1 MALEKLKILVE
12 TSTGRFKPRIT
23 AQFNPEQ
30 ITLERQVKW
39 REAPTAEADVPRSQ
53 FTHGEPSK
61 FEIVLRFDSYSEG
74 TDIRNQTGK
83 VLALMTVE
91 EHGDLHRPPIC
102 QLSWGKLGVFF
113 QGVLAKVKQEF
124 TVFLEDG
131 TPVRAS
137 LTCTFKEWRS
147 SDEDNRRKNTSSSDV
162 AKTYVVQR
170 GDTLSAI
177 AAAEYR
183 DATLW
188 RPIAVANR
196 IANPRLLAPGTVL
209 MIPALTDRGASS

>member
-12 TSTGRFKPRIT
+12 TSTGSFKPRIT

-39 REAPTAEADVPRSQ
+39 KEVPTAEADVPLSQ
-53 FTHGEPSK
+53 FTHGKPSK
-61 FEIVLRFDSYSEG
+61 FEIVLRFDSYSDES
-74 TDIRNQTGK
+74 DVRNQTNK

-102 QLSWGKLGVFF
+102 KLSWGKLGVFF
-113 QGVLAKVKQEF
+113 QGVLEKVKQEF

-147 SDEDNRRKNTSSSDV
+147 SEEDNRRKNTSSADV
-162 AKTYVVQR
+162 AKTYVVRR

-183 DATLW
+183 DATRW
-188 RPIAVANR
+188 RPIAAANR
-196 IANPRLLAPGTVL
+196 ITNPRVLVPGTVL
-209 MIPALTDRGASS
+209 IIPALTGGNR